1 MEWLNTN
8 SRTGFSLVEVL
19 LSAAMLAFLV
29 TALVGALIVGRE
41 SVATSGA
48 QNRAIFLAEE
58 GLEAARDVRK
68 DAYANL
74 TDGMHGVVMSTNKWV
89 FSGNSDT
96 TDIFTRVITVSAA
109 GTNRKQVTSTVTWPQ
124 TVQRPG
130 SVSVITYL
138 SNWQQTNAPINSCTS
153 ACLIYGYS
161 TGTCRPNANACS
173 QNGEINVPEGAL
185 VCQAENPL
193 LNVCCCQP

>member
-1 MEWLNTN
+1 MSMEWLNTN

-29 TALVGALIVGRE
+29 TAMVGALIVGRE

-48 QNRAIFLAEE
+48 QNRAVLLAEE

-74 TDGMHGVVMSTNKWV
+74 TDGTHGLAMTANKWV
-89 FSGNSDT
+89 FSGTSDT

-109 GTNRKQVTSTVTWPQ
+109 GTDRKQVVST
-124 TVQRPG
+124 
-130 SVSVITYL
+130 IT
-138 SNWQQTNAPINSCTS
+138 WQQTASR
-153 ACLIYGYS
+153 
-161 TGTCRPNANACS
+161 TGIVTLTTYLTNWMPF
-173 QNGEINVPEGAL
+173 
-185 VCQAENPL
+185 
-193 LNVCCCQP
+193 

>member
-1 MEWLNTN
+1 MSMEWLNTN

-48 QNRAIFLAEE
+48 QNRAVFLAEE

-89 FSGNSDT
+89 FSGTSDT

-109 GTNRKQVTSTVTWPQ
+109 GTDRKQVVST
-124 TVQRPG
+124 
-130 SVSVITYL
+130 IT
-138 SNWQQTNAPINSCTS
+138 WQQTASR
-153 ACLIYGYS
+153 
-161 TGTCRPNANACS
+161 TGTVTLTTYLTNWMPF
-173 QNGEINVPEGAL
+173 
-185 VCQAENPL
+185 
-193 LNVCCCQP
+193 

>member
-1 MEWLNTN
+1 MSMEWLNTN

-29 TALVGALIVGRE
+29 TAMVGALIVGRE

-48 QNRAIFLAEE
+48 QNRAVFLAEE

-74 TDGMHGVVMSTNKWV
+74 TDGTHGVTMSTNKWV
-89 FSGNSDT
+89 FSGTSDT

-109 GTNRKQVTSTVTWPQ
+109 GTDRKQVVST
-124 TVQRPG
+124 
-130 SVSVITYL
+130 IT
-138 SNWQQTNAPINSCTS
+138 WQQTASR
-153 ACLIYGYS
+153 
-161 TGTCRPNANACS
+161 TGTVTLTTYLTNWMPF
-173 QNGEINVPEGAL
+173 
-185 VCQAENPL
+185 
-193 LNVCCCQP
+193 